1 MKRVFQSLLAVTL
14 MFSLTLNSNNVSA
27 KSEQEELGVPNQ
39 FLDDEQLEEMDAQ
52 FKNGYQLDS
61 KYISDN
67 LSSYYPKPGDVFV
80 SVSNPNIAHTDVPT
94 NIQPALTFSVPIA
107 FDTDPLTIVSLYK
120 VEGKSPV
127 SGKLEIKN
135 NTLYIRPDKTLE
147 SNTKYAIEIDKGA
160 IVSTTD
166 STKSIDKYL
175 TQFVTNNTQAPIVI
189 DVKPYEEETKV
200 DVNAVITIKYDRKVI
215 SGTSE
220 FLLMDEN
227 AAEVPATFT
236 VNNDTVTIQPNAPLK
251 NNAEYYLAVV
261 QGAVK
266 DTSGNES
273 YKYLSMFSTGTPS
286 DGGSIPKNPEPALP
300 EPIDLELGDISIEFE

>member
-1 MKRVFQSLLAVTL
+1 MKSLFQGLLAVTL

-27 KSEQEELGVPNQ
+27 KSEKEELGVPNQ
-39 FLDDEQLEEMDAQ
+39 FLDDEQLEEIDAK
-52 FKNGYQLDS
+52 FESEYQLDS
-61 KYISDN
+61 TYSSDN
-67 LSSYYPKPGDVFV
+67 LISYPKPGDVFV
-80 SVSNPNIAHTDVPT
+80 SVSNPIIAQTDVPT

-107 FDTDPLTIVSLYK
+107 FDNDPSTVVSLYK
-120 VEGKSPV
+120 VKGKTPV

-135 NTLYIRPDKTLE
+135 NTLYIRPDKNLE

-160 IVSTTD
+160 IVSTTG
-166 STKSIDKYL
+166 STKLIDKYL
-175 TQFVTNNTQAPIVI
+175 SQFVTSNNQAPIVI

-200 DVNAVITIKYDRKVI
+200 DVNAVITIKYDRKVK
-215 SGTSE
+215 SGTNE

-227 AAEVPATFT
+227 AADVPATFI

-273 YKYLSMFSTGTPS
+273 YKYLSVFSTGTPS
-286 DGGSIPKNPEPALP
+286 DAGSIPKNP

>member
-1 MKRVFQSLLAVTL
+1 MKNLFQALLAVTL

-39 FLDDEQLEEMDAQ
+39 FLDDEQLQEIDAK
-52 FKNGYQLDS
+52 FKSEYQLDS
-61 KYISDN
+61 TYISDN
-67 LSSYYPKPGDVFV
+67 LISYPKPGDVFV
-80 SVSNPNIAHTDVPT
+80 SVSNPIIAQTDVPT

-107 FDTDPLTIVSLYK
+107 FDNDPSTVVSLYK
-120 VEGKSPV
+120 VKGKSPV

-160 IVSTTD
+160 IVSTTG
-166 STKSIDKYL
+166 STKLIDKYS
-175 TQFVTNNTQAPIVI
+175 TQFVTSNNQAPIVI

-200 DVNAVITIKYDRKVI
+200 DVKAVITIKYDRKVK
-215 SGTSE
+215 SGTNE

-227 AAEVPATFT
+227 AAEVPATFI
-236 VNNDTVTIQPNAPLK
+236 VKNDTVTIQPNTPLK
-251 NNAEYYLAVV
+251 NNAEYLLAVA

-273 YKYLSMFSTGTPS
+273 YKYFSLFSTGTPS
-286 DGGSIPKNPEPALP
+286 DAGAIPNNP
-300 EPIDLELGDISIEFE
+300 EPIDLELDDISVEFE